1 MNARRLVTQSNMT
14 ARNRID
20 EYTTDRV
27 LLMPCQ
33 YRILVN
39 TEAPRRRK
47 IIALRLIE
55 IVNARI
61 NRFAVSGHLL
71 GRHHAARATGARE
84 AERESALTDAMPEP
98 ATGAPGGSFES
109 ASTIA
114 DAGNA
119 GPPASLSMYSFSCAI
134 SCCIFI
140 IFTKLELLNTPCCDM
155 SPANAA
161 CRLSATRLA
170 SLARVSVSCTRSS
183 PLTESS
189 ASLSRAN
196 SAAPASAPAARFS
209 ACSARWAAFA

>member
-140 IFTKLELLNTPCCDM
+140 YKRGRLWHGYLG
-155 SPANAA
+155 A
-161 CRLSATRLA
+161 CRGTKRKGEAHIPAWQGEEAHHLHKIRVAQHALLRHVACQRGLPPLSY
-170 SLARVSVSCTRSS
+170 
-183 PLTESS
+183 
-189 ASLSRAN
+189 
-196 SAAPASAPAARFS
+196 
-209 ACSARWAAFA
+209 